1 MNGLFNAYFY
11 LDLLKI
17 RRYIYDPDRKTA
29 GIEYPYAIEVFVK
42 TQLPLEL
49 LRLFLPTSCP
59 KKSKICLKQEKK
71 LKDERYV
78 SLCHLILN

>member
-11 LDLLKI
+11 LLLKI

-59 KKSKICLKQEKK
+59 KKAK
-71 LKDERYV
+71 YV
-78 SLCHLILN
+78 SNRKKT

>member
-11 LDLLKI
+11 LLLKI

-29 GIEYPYAIEVFVK
+29 GIEYPYAIEVSVK

-59 KKSKICLKQEKK
+59 KKCKICLKQEKN
-71 LKDERYV
+71 LKDEQYV

>member
-11 LDLLKI
+11 LLLKI
-17 RRYIYDPDRKTA
+17 RRYIYDPDRKNA

-59 KKSKICLKQEKK
+59 KKKQNMSQTGKK
-71 LKDERYV
+71 LKRRAIRFPLSPD
-78 SLCHLILN
+78 S

>member
-1 MNGLFNAYFY
+1 MNGLFKAYFY
-11 LDLLKI
+11 LLLKI

-49 LRLFLPTSCP
+49 LRLFLPTLSCP
-59 KKSKICLKQEKK
+59 KKAK
-71 LKDERYV
+71 YV
-78 SLCHLILN
+78 SNRKET